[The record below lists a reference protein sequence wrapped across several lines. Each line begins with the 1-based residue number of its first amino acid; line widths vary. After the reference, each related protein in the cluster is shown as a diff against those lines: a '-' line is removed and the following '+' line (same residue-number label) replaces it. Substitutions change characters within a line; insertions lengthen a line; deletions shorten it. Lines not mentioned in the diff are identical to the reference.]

1 MARIKIYKKD
11 GSSTRYFWSDKD
23 SSKRTSKRVYKETDD
38 GVKRMKNVRFNAD
51 TNQIH
56 KV

>member
-11 GSSTRYFWSDKD
+11 GRSTRYFWSDKD
-23 SSKRTSKRVYKETDD
+23 DADRTKKTVYKQTED

-56 KV
+56 KI